1 MNAWKKFCESL
12 KEPRAIEN
20 IPAIELDLILLKSF
34 SSVCKQN
41 STEYELGTLGG
52 FQLLSCLAIK

>member
-20 IPAIELDLILLKSF
+20 IFAIELGLILFKF
-34 SSVCKQN
+34 FISVCKEN
-41 STEYELGTLGG
+41 GTEYELGTLSG
-52 FQLLSCLAIK
+52 FQLLSCLAT

>member
-20 IPAIELDLILLKSF
+20 IPAIELDLILFKF
-34 SSVCKQN
+34 FISVCKQN
-41 STEYELGTLGG
+41 STE
-52 FQLLSCLAIK
+52 